1 MTPSEHFSRRRCL
14 QVAAAAALGLGG
26 LPAALAQDRI
36 ARIVVAFPPGGPVD
50 FVARTLAEQ
59 LGKELGRQV
68 IIENRA
74 GANGT
79 IAAEY
84 VARAAPDAQTLWLT
98 SVGAVAINPSLY
110 EKLPYDPAKDLT
122 PVSLIVR
129 NVEVLVV
136 SANAPYATGAEFV
149 AAAKKSG
156 KPMTLASSGTG
167 SVPHLAMELLADA
180 AKTPMLHVPY
190 KGAAPAITDVIAGHV
205 DGFFGDIPGLLPFIR
220 GGKLKPIGIA
230 AARRNPILPEVKT
243 FEEMGIAGVDSDNWY
258 GLFAARGTPGDVLDA
273 MNGAVRRS
281 LGTESVRARLL
292 ASGAEPAPSSPAEL
306 AALLARDTAKWSAV
320 VRAKKIKPD

>member
-1 MTPSEHFSRRRCL
+1 MTLSNHPSRRFCL
-14 QVAAAAALGLGG
+14 QAIAAAALMPGG
-26 LPAALAQDRI
+26 MPAGFAQDKI

-50 FVARTLAEQ
+50 FVARTLAQQ

-84 VARAAPDAQTLWLT
+84 VSRAAPDAQTLWLT

-110 EKLPYDPAKDLT
+110 EKLPYDPVKDLT

-136 SANAPYATGAEFV
+136 AADAPYSTGAEFV
-149 AAAKKSG
+149 AAAKKS
-156 KPMTLASSGTG
+156 KTPLTLASSGTG

-205 DGFFGDIPGLLPFIR
+205 DGFFGDVPGLLPFIK

-230 AARRNPILPEVKT
+230 ASKRNPILPEVKT

-258 GLFAARGTPGDVLDA
+258 GLFAAKGTPGDVLDA
-273 MNGAVRRS
+273 MNKAVRKS
-281 LGTESVRARLL
+281 LGTESVRTRLL

-306 AALLARDTAKWSAV
+306 TALLARDAAKWSAV